1 MTEAEIELRFRRKE
15 RLKRADDIA
24 KAFAQ
29 GKKSSCSG
37 AKLFYIENGYGKN
50 RIAFTFARKYGNAV
64 RRNRSRRISREAY
77 RHVKFHLRQGYDMVL
92 LVYPNGDDYAR
103 RAGQLD
109 SLFERA
115 GLFQEVR

>member
-1 MTEAEIELRFRRKE
+1 MTGTEIEYRFRREE
-15 RLKRADDIA
+15 RLKRARDIA

-29 GKKSSCSG
+29 GKKASCSG
-37 AKLFYIENGYGKN
+37 AKLFYIENGSGKN

-77 RHVKFHLRQGYDMVL
+77 RHVKFRLRLGFDMVL
-92 LVYPNGDDYAR
+92 LVYPNGDDYSR
-103 RAGQLD
+103 RVGQLD

-115 GLFQEVR
+115 GLLQEVR